1 MMKKL
6 AITLLT
12 LLLVYLQTRLWIG
25 EGSVAEMLT
34 QQDNLERFRLENE
47 RLYQRNRLLAKEVVE
62 LQQGM
67 ETVEERAR
75 QELGMI
81 RSDETFFLTYD

>member
-1 MMKKL
+1 MKKL
-6 AITLLT
+6 AIALLT
-12 LLLVYLQTRLWIG
+12 LMLVYLQTRLWIG
-25 EGSVAEMLT
+25 EGSMAELLT
-34 QQDNLERFRLENE
+34 QKDNLERFRLENE

>member
-6 AITLLT
+6 AIALLT

-67 ETVEERAR
+67 ETIEERAR

>member
-1 MMKKL
+1 MKKL
-6 AITLLT
+6 AIALLT
-12 LLLVYLQTRLWIG
+12 LMLVYLQTRLWIG
-25 EGSVAEMLT
+25 EGSMAELLT
-34 QQDNLERFRLENE
+34 QKDNLERFRLENE

-81 RSDETFFLTYD
+81 RRDETFFLTYD

>member
-1 MMKKL
+1 MKKL
-6 AITLLT
+6 AIALLT

-81 RSDETFFLTYD
+81 RTDETFFLTYD

>member
-1 MMKKL
+1 MKKL
-6 AITLLT
+6 AIALLT
-12 LLLVYLQTRLWIG
+12 LMLVYLQTRLWIG
-25 EGSVAEMLT
+25 EGSMAELLT
-34 QQDNLERFRLENE
+34 QKDNLERFRLENE

-67 ETVEERAR
+67 ETVEEIAR

>member
-1 MMKKL
+1 MKKL
-6 AITLLT
+6 AIALLT
-12 LLLVYLQTRLWIG
+12 LILVYLQARLWVG
-25 EGSVAEMLT
+25 EGSIAELMTL
-34 QQDNLERFRLENE
+34 QDQLERLQLENG
-47 RLYQRNRLLAKEVVE
+47 RLYQRNGLLAKEVIE

-81 RSDETFFLTYD
+81 RRDETFFLTYD

>member
-1 MMKKL
+1 MKKL
-6 AITLLT
+6 AIALLT

-67 ETVEERAR
+67 ETFEERAR

-81 RSDETFFLTYD
+81 RTDETFFLTYD

>member
-1 MMKKL
+1 MKKL

>member
-1 MMKKL
+1 MKKL
-6 AITLLT
+6 AIALLS
-12 LLLVYLQTRLWIG
+12 LLMVYLQTRLWIG
-25 EGSVAEMLT
+25 EGSLAEMLT
-34 QQDNLERFRLENE
+34 QKDNLERFRLENE

>member
-1 MMKKL
+1 MKKL
-6 AITLLT
+6 AIVLLT
-12 LLLVYLQTRLWIG
+12 LMLVYLQARLWIG
-25 EGSVAEMLT
+25 EGSMAELLT
-34 QQDNLERFRLENE
+34 QQDSLERFRLENE

-81 RSDETFFLTYD
+81 RRDETFFLTYD

>member
-1 MMKKL
+1 MKKL
-6 AITLLT
+6 AIALLT
-12 LLLVYLQTRLWIG
+12 LLLVCLQTRLWIG
-25 EGSVAEMLT
+25 EGSMAEMLT
-34 QQDNLERFRLENE
+34 QKDSLERFRLENE

-81 RSDETFFLTYD
+81 RSDETFFLTFD

>member
-1 MMKKL
+1 MKKL
-6 AITLLT
+6 ALALLT

-25 EGSVAEMLT
+25 EGSMAELLT
-34 QQDNLERFRLENE
+34 HKDNLERFRLENE

-81 RSDETFFLTYD
+81 RSDETFFLIYD

>member
-1 MMKKL
+1 MN
-6 AITLLT
+6 
-12 LLLVYLQTRLWIG
+12 V
-25 EGSVAEMLT
+25 
-34 QQDNLERFRLENE
+34 
-47 RLYQRNRLLAKEVVE
+47 LYQRNRLLAKEVVE

>member
-1 MMKKL
+1 MKKL
-6 AITLLT
+6 AIALLT

-67 ETVEERAR
+67 ETIEERAR

>member
-6 AITLLT
+6 AIALLT

-62 LQQGM
+62 LQQGL

>member
-1 MMKKL
+1 MKKL
-6 AITLLT
+6 VIICLT
-12 LLLVYLQTRLWIG
+12 LMLVSLQIRLWIG
-25 EGSVAEMLT
+25 EGSMAELLT
-34 QQDNLERFRLENE
+34 QKDNIERFRLENE
-47 RLYQRNRLLAKEVVE
+47 RLYQRNLLLAKEVVE

-81 RSDETFFLTYD
+81 RRDETFFLTYD

>member
-1 MMKKL
+1 MKKL
-6 AITLLT
+6 AIALLT
-12 LLLVYLQTRLWIG
+12 LMLVYLQTRLWIG
-25 EGSVAEMLT
+25 EGSMAELLM
-34 QQDNLERFRLENE
+34 QKDNLERFRLENE

>member
-1 MMKKL
+1 MKKL
-6 AITLLT
+6 AIALLT

>member
-1 MMKKL
+1 MKKL
-6 AITLLT
+6 AIALLT
-12 LLLVYLQTRLWIG
+12 LMLVYLQTRLWVG
-25 EGSVAEMLT
+25 EGSMAELLT
-34 QQDNLERFRLENE
+34 QKDNLERFRLENE

-81 RSDETFFLTYD
+81 RRDETFFLTYD

>member
-1 MMKKL
+1 MKKL
-6 AITLLT
+6 AIALLT

-62 LQQGM
+62 LQQGL